1 MYKGG
6 IGFTKVKKINTL
18 FGIPSCNI
26 FKRVFIGDAFN
37 QGLEISP
44 KDLRNFNINAY
55 VNNNSRR
62 GIKHKKNLPVNG
74 QKNKTNAKTRKKF
87 NIY

>member
-6 IGFTKVKKINTL
+6 FGLTKVKKINTL
-18 FGIPSCNI
+18 FGLSSCSI
-26 FKRVFIGDAFN
+26 FKRVFINDVFS

-44 KDLRNFNINAY
+44 KDLRRLNSNAY
-55 VNNNSRR
+55 INNSSRR
-62 GIKHKKNLPVNG
+62 GIKHKKNLPVAG
-74 QKNKTNAKTRKKF
+74 QRNKTNAKTRKKF